1 MPKRAG
7 GHARQATAIASS
19 AASAAMRPTTRLA
32 LGSHCGRSSAQAP
45 GSNAAVA
52 REGPPPSARRRRT
65 SRIVAFGGAIL
76 WAEGQCAAQR
86 FLSVQAGG
94 EHLDG
99 DVAAEFAVVG
109 DEDAPHPA
117 VADLFLDAVALVYP
131 GRVRSS
137 AASAR

>member
-1 MPKRAG
+1 VK
-7 GHARQATAIASS
+7 
-19 AASAAMRPTTRLA
+19 
-32 LGSHCGRSSAQAP
+32 
-45 GSNAAVA
+45 AAVLLV
-52 REGPPPSARRRRT
+52 RQ
-65 SRIVAFGGAIL
+65 L
-76 WAEGQCAAQR
+76 HWAEGQCAAQR